1 MRETPLLTF
10 VRTMRNQERFA
21 SQLKTLL
28 GSEVTEDV
36 RWTDSRVPDAN
47 QHLALAH
54 LLHKL
59 RPVQPPEVRHTLNM
73 ARCLPV

>member
-1 MRETPLLTF
+1 MRLSASEGDAPANL
-10 VRTMRNQERFA
+10 RTDCKKQAEFA
-21 SQLKTLL
+21 SQLKTFL

-59 RPVQPPEVRHTLNM
+59 RPV
-73 ARCLPV
+73 

>member
-1 MRETPLLTF
+1 VKETPLLTF
-10 VRTMRNQERFA
+10 VRTVRKQAGFA
-21 SQLKTLL
+21 SQLKTFL

-59 RPVQPPEVRHTLNM
+59 RPV
-73 ARCLPV
+73 